1 MEFHRALI
9 IHVLWW
15 SIFLSKVKSTKGRL
29 NTVTVFVICSCYV
42 RFMSYSFSLHQ
53 WKFLYNKKKHIF
65 CVSSSLLCPWISSGN
80 SLIRVILIQIFVWS
94 WAVEN
99 NFEIIISK
107 KLFSKLKLLRNVS
120 LEMTFAMTSS
130 WNDSYMNYR
139 TLKRE
144 KNENVKSEYQN

>member
-1 MEFHRALI
+1 MVNFSL
-9 IHVLWW
+9 
-15 SIFLSKVKSTKGRL
+15 KSTNGRL

-42 RFMSYSFSLHQ
+42 RFMSYSFPLR
-53 WKFLYNKKKHIF
+53 KFLYNKKNLRL
-65 CVSSSLLCPWISSGN
+65 SSSLLCPWISSGN

-120 LEMTFAMTSS
+120 LEMTFSMTSS